1 MGEYFNWVNVD
12 KKEYICPGDFDYG
25 NKHYES
31 CHRKGEVLLALKN
44 LLANEWKGCR
54 VVWLGDESSMPKN
67 IAPEFFTLI
76 QKHTEEMGYSGDIF
90 DTVRE
95 SYKNKSGLF
104 KSAEKNVREEKE
116 FFLQEIQ
123 SGNKNECNEYG
134 IDPENPFKGLF
145 QREGQ
150 KFKYT
155 INFTKKVY
163 YSFEE
168 TKILYQSG
176 EECDYADALPE
187 LLGYGRSLTPGPW
200 LGDVIGVSNEIT
212 DDIKILKS
220 IIHLF

>member
-67 IAPEFFTLI
+67 
-76 QKHTEEMGYSGDIF
+76 
-90 DTVRE
+90 
-95 SYKNKSGLF
+95 KSGLF
-104 KSAEKNVREEKE
+104 KLAEKNVREEKE